1 MKTELD
7 LYLQKLDYLQD
18 RLIEFDG
25 EENKSQREYLL
36 SEIDQQKTELLKLEV
51 ETYFR
56 DRNDQPKLSSIHLQ
70 MVKEMM
76 KKKRF
81 RSIDGCRISCQ
92 EDYNWKLRWIVLRGV

>member
-7 LYLQKLDYLQD
+7 LYLQKLDYLHD

-51 ETYFR
+51 ETYFEEIE
-56 DRNDQPKLSSIHLQ
+56 NDPT
-70 MVKEMM
+70 
-76 KKKRF
+76 
-81 RSIDGCRISCQ
+81 
-92 EDYNWKLRWIVLRGV
+92 

>member
-36 SEIDQQKTELLKLEV
+36 SEIDQHKTELLKLEV
-51 ETYFR
+51 ETYF
-56 DRNDQPKLSSIHLQ
+56 DDIENDPT
-70 MVKEMM
+70 
-76 KKKRF
+76 
-81 RSIDGCRISCQ
+81 
-92 EDYNWKLRWIVLRGV
+92 

>member
-36 SEIDQQKTELLKLEV
+36 SEIDQHKTELLKLEV
-51 ETYFR
+51 ETYFEEIE
-56 DRNDQPKLSSIHLQ
+56 NDPT
-70 MVKEMM
+70 
-76 KKKRF
+76 
-81 RSIDGCRISCQ
+81 
-92 EDYNWKLRWIVLRGV
+92 

>member
-36 SEIDQQKTELLKLEV
+36 SEIDQHKTELLKLEV
-51 ETYFR
+51 ETYFEEIE
-56 DRNDQPKLSSIHLQ
+56 NDST
-70 MVKEMM
+70 
-76 KKKRF
+76 
-81 RSIDGCRISCQ
+81 
-92 EDYNWKLRWIVLRGV
+92 

>member
-51 ETYFR
+51 ETYFEEIE
-56 DRNDQPKLSSIHLQ
+56 NDPTQTFISS
-70 MVKEMM
+70 
-76 KKKRF
+76 
-81 RSIDGCRISCQ
+81 SSDGEGDDEEETIQ
-92 EDYNWKLRWIVLRGV
+92 EYR

>member
-36 SEIDQQKTELLKLEV
+36 SEIDQQKNELLKLEV
-51 ETYFR
+51 ETYFEEIE
-56 DRNDQPKLSSIHLQ
+56 NDPT
-70 MVKEMM
+70 
-76 KKKRF
+76 
-81 RSIDGCRISCQ
+81 
-92 EDYNWKLRWIVLRGV
+92 

>member
-36 SEIDQQKTELLKLEV
+36 SEIDQQKTEQLKLEV
-51 ETYFR
+51 ETYFEEIE
-56 DRNDQPKLSSIHLQ
+56 NDPT
-70 MVKEMM
+70 
-76 KKKRF
+76 
-81 RSIDGCRISCQ
+81 
-92 EDYNWKLRWIVLRGV
+92 

>member
-36 SEIDQQKTELLKLEV
+36 SEIDQYKTELLKLEV
-51 ETYFR
+51 ETYFEEIE
-56 DRNDQPKLSSIHLQ
+56 NDPT
-70 MVKEMM
+70 
-76 KKKRF
+76 
-81 RSIDGCRISCQ
+81 
-92 EDYNWKLRWIVLRGV
+92 

>member
-36 SEIDQQKTELLKLEV
+36 SEIDQHKTELLRLEV
-51 ETYFR
+51 ETYFEEIE
-56 DRNDQPKLSSIHLQ
+56 NDPT
-70 MVKEMM
+70 
-76 KKKRF
+76 
-81 RSIDGCRISCQ
+81 
-92 EDYNWKLRWIVLRGV
+92 

>member
-36 SEIDQQKTELLKLEV
+36 SEIDQQNTELLKLEV
-51 ETYFR
+51 ETYF
-56 DRNDQPKLSSIHLQ
+56 
-70 MVKEMM
+70 EE
-76 KKKRF
+76 
-81 RSIDGCRISCQ
+81 IDNGPT
-92 EDYNWKLRWIVLRGV
+92 

>member
-36 SEIDQQKTELLKLEV
+36 SEIDRQKTELLKLEV
-51 ETYFR
+51 ETYFEEIE
-56 DRNDQPKLSSIHLQ
+56 NDPT
-70 MVKEMM
+70 
-76 KKKRF
+76 
-81 RSIDGCRISCQ
+81 
-92 EDYNWKLRWIVLRGV
+92 

>member
-36 SEIDQQKTELLKLEV
+36 SEIDQRKTELLKLEV
-51 ETYFR
+51 ETYFEEIE
-56 DRNDQPKLSSIHLQ
+56 NDPT
-70 MVKEMM
+70 
-76 KKKRF
+76 
-81 RSIDGCRISCQ
+81 
-92 EDYNWKLRWIVLRGV
+92 

>member
-36 SEIDQQKTELLKLEV
+36 SEIDQQNTELLKLEV
-51 ETYFR
+51 ETYFEEIE
-56 DRNDQPKLSSIHLQ
+56 NGPT
-70 MVKEMM
+70 
-76 KKKRF
+76 
-81 RSIDGCRISCQ
+81 
-92 EDYNWKLRWIVLRGV
+92 

>member
-36 SEIDQQKTELLKLEV
+36 SEIDRQKTALLKLEV
-51 ETYFR
+51 ETYFEEIE
-56 DRNDQPKLSSIHLQ
+56 NDPT
-70 MVKEMM
+70 
-76 KKKRF
+76 
-81 RSIDGCRISCQ
+81 
-92 EDYNWKLRWIVLRGV
+92 

>member
-36 SEIDQQKTELLKLEV
+36 SEIDQHKTELLKQEV
-51 ETYFR
+51 ETYFEEIE
-56 DRNDQPKLSSIHLQ
+56 NDPT
-70 MVKEMM
+70 
-76 KKKRF
+76 
-81 RSIDGCRISCQ
+81 
-92 EDYNWKLRWIVLRGV
+92 

>member
-51 ETYFR
+51 ETYFEEIE
-56 DRNDQPKLSSIHLQ
+56 NGPT
-70 MVKEMM
+70 
-76 KKKRF
+76 
-81 RSIDGCRISCQ
+81 
-92 EDYNWKLRWIVLRGV
+92 

>member
-51 ETYFR
+51 ETYFEEIE
-56 DRNDQPKLSSIHLQ
+56 NDPT
-70 MVKEMM
+70 
-76 KKKRF
+76 
-81 RSIDGCRISCQ
+81 
-92 EDYNWKLRWIVLRGV
+92 